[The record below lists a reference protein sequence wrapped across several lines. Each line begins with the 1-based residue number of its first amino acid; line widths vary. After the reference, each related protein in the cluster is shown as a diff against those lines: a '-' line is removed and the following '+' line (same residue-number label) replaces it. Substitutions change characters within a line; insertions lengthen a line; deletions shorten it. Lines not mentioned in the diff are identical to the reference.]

1 MIHLVEDRTR
11 GVLDAKWGS
20 FFPFFLFFPPKMQF
34 KTLLH
39 LYISLQFS
47 SCNYCFAAFSLSLL
61 LIDCLPIAERIE
73 NPLARLV
80 NLPIFRRRRKLQR
93 QKVFL
98 HLFPP
103 FLRNDCGR
111 HLSNCVLASHME
123 GFKNQ
128 LRWSS
133 PHNICVHTSAARN
146 RMILHEK
153 QWQMQVT
160 INYH

>member
-11 GVLDAKWGS
+11 GVLDAKRGR
-20 FFPFFLFFPPKMQF
+20 FFLKFFFLTSLKLWYINIF
-34 KTLLH
+34 LSNSHHATSALL
-39 LYISLQFS
+39 L
-47 SCNYCFAAFSLSLL
+47 SLSLL
-61 LIDCLPIAERIE
+61 LIDCWPIAERIE
-73 NPLARLV
+73 NPPARLV
-80 NLPIFRRRRKLQR
+80 NLPIFQRRRKLQR

-103 FLRNDCGR
+103 FLRNDCGT

-133 PHNICVHTSAARN
+133 PHNICVHTSAARK
-146 RMILHEK
+146 RKILHEK

-160 INYH
+160 INYHLYL